1 MPRLLPP
8 PHSTVVANTSLAGVG
23 VFFVAALAMHAVRSD
38 LQWMLAPLSF
48 YLVGAYSGF
57 LKGAYVALAIALLL
71 VGVQFRHALR
81 PGARSDLAPWLFGT
95 ASLAVVVTAFA
106 DTPLPGGPKTT
117 EGFVHMVAAPIA
129 FLTVSFA
136 MLLQSWHMRMDP
148 AWRHRFAVAFALAL
162 ACFASLWV
170 HALVREWPRGLTQR
184 GVILLVLAWLAL
196 AATWLRAAA
205 RAQSFVEAPSLPA
218 PASPTRSSS

>member
-1 MPRLLPP
+1 MSRLLPP
-8 PHSTVVANTSLAGVG
+8 PHSTLVANTSLAGVG
-23 VFFVAALAMHAVRSD
+23 MFFVAAVAMHAVRPD

-48 YLVGAYSGF
+48 YLVGEYAGW
-57 LKGAYVALAIALLL
+57 LKAAYVALAVALML
-71 VGVQFRHALR
+71 VGLQFRHALR

-106 DTPLPGGPKTT
+106 DTQLPGGPKTT
-117 EGFVHMVAAPIA
+117 EAFVHMVAAPIA

-184 GVILLVLAWLAL
+184 GVIFLVLAWLAL

-205 RAQSFVEAPSLPA
+205 RAQSFAAAPV
-218 PASPTRSSS
+218 SSS